1 MSSSL
6 KVFAPA
12 TVANVGPG
20 FDILGLALNHVGDQL
35 ELSLRNEP
43 GITIEMPGSDLPTDP
58 KLNVAGVSVQG
69 LLDQIGTYQGIHL
82 IIHKNV
88 APGSGL
94 GSSASSAAGAVF
106 GANELLGAPLSKYDL
121 VKFAMM
127 GEAVASGKAHADNVA
142 PSLLGGFTLIRN
154 YYPLEVVNLSFPKE
168 LTVVIIHPQ
177 IEVKTSDSKRILR
190 KDIPLEVAIKQW
202 GNVAGL
208 VSGLASGDYELIG
221 KSLEDVIVEP
231 VRSMLIPGF
240 DELKAASKDTGAL
253 GCSISGSG
261 PSVFALCS
269 EETIG
274 QKTARSFEEVYANLG
289 IDYEVY
295 ISTINEEGAKIIS
308 K

>member
-1 MSSSL
+1 MSSSI

-20 FDILGLALNHVGDQL
+20 FDILGLAMDNIGDQL
-35 ELSLRNEP
+35 ELTLREGT
-43 GITIEMPGSDLPTDP
+43 GIAIDMPGSDLPTDP

-69 LLDQIGTYQGIHL
+69 LLDQVGSNQGIH
-82 IIHKNV
+82 ITIHKNV

-106 GANELLGAPLSKYDL
+106 GANQLLGSPLRKYDL
-121 VKFAMM
+121 IKFAMM

-142 PSLLGGFTLIRN
+142 PSLLGGFTLVRN
-154 YYPLEVVNLSFPKE
+154 YYPLEVVNLSFPKD
-168 LTVVIIHPQ
+168 LVIVVIHPQ

-208 VSGLASGDYELIG
+208 VSGLASADYELIG

-240 DELKAASKDTGAL
+240 GELKTAALENGAL

-261 PSVFALCS
+261 PSVFALCNDP
-269 EETIG
+269 EIAE
-274 QKTARSFEEVYANLG
+274 KVAKSFKDEYTTLG
-289 IDYEVY
+289 IDHELY
-295 ISTINEEGAKIIS
+295 ISNINEEGAKIIS
-308 K
+308 A